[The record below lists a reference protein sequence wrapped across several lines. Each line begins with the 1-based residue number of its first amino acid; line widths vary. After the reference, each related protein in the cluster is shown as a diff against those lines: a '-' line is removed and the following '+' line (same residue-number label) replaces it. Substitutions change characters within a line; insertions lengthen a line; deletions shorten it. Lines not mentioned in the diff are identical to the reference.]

1 MNQPKIFFLAI
12 IAALVCGAPVLMA
25 QSRAP
30 ELKFGEIKHKDKA
43 DTLGFEERPYFLLVE
58 QCEKALAEH
67 DYEAAGLRLVEAMGI
82 EPDNPLNVALLS
94 NLGMIYYY
102 NEQDS
107 LALVTLDV
115 AVSRAPR
122 LIGAREHRAR
132 VLIGMGRDSEAYE
145 EYGRIIDIDSV
156 NCDARFTRG
165 MMALYR
171 GELQVAQA
179 DFATLSR
186 VAPLWRNTILAT
198 ATMYSM
204 TGNDREAVSLYRRL
218 LDKDKLPEYY
228 SALAGCL
235 ITLDNLDEASK
246 VIGEGLERFSSDPE
260 LYYYRAML
268 NHKRYLDVEAHQD
281 AKKAIE
287 FGANPDRVRKIFV
300 KE

>member
-1 MNQPKIFFLAI
+1 
-12 IAALVCGAPVLMA
+12 MA

-30 ELKFGEIKHKDKA
+30 ELKLGEIKHKDKA
-43 DTLGFEERPYFLLVE
+43 DTLGFEERPYFLLIE
-58 QCEKALAEH
+58 QSEKALEEH
-67 DYEAAGLRLVEAMGI
+67 NYEQAGLRLVEAMGI

-107 LALVTLDV
+107 MALVTLDV
-115 AVSRAPR
+115 AIQRSPR
-122 LIGAREHRAR
+122 LIGARENRAR
-132 VLIGMGRDSEAYE
+132 VLIGMGRDAEAYD
-145 EYGRIIDIDSV
+145 EYAKIIEIDSL
-156 NCDARFTRG
+156 NCDARFTHG

-171 GELQVAQA
+171 GKLSEAQA

-186 VAPLWRNTILAT
+186 VVPLWSNTLLAN

-204 TGNDREAVSLYRRL
+204 TGNEREAISLYRRL

-235 ITLDNLDEASK
+235 IVVDNLDEASK
-246 VIGEGLERFSSDPE
+246 IIGEGLERYSTDPE
-260 LYYYRAML
+260 LFYYRALL
-268 NHKRYLDVEAHQD
+268 NHKRYMDTEAHAD

-287 FGANPDRVRKIFV
+287 YGANPERVRKIFF
-300 KE
+300 K